1 MSFAG
6 VDVVEVW
13 AWGELVG
20 AVALDPATDAYAF
33 EYTPDW
39 IARGI
44 DLSPLHLPARPGVAV
59 FPELNPATFLRLPPM
74 LADALPDRF
83 GNALI
88 DAWMARHG
96 IPADRV
102 TPLDRLAYTADR
114 AMGALEFR
122 PPAGAPTPEPTA
134 IALADLVTTA
144 RAALAGELTEGPAAE
159 EALSQLI
166 AVGTSAG
173 GARAKAVI
181 AYRPETGQIRS
192 GQLGAPEGFEQWL
205 IKLDG
210 VTGDP
215 TWEASLG
222 EGTSYGIVEYAYHLM
237 ARAAGIDMAECRLLP
252 EGPRTH
258 FLTRRFDRTGTDGKI
273 HLQSLCGLAHLDFN
287 LPGAHDYAQYLQT
300 IDALGLGA
308 PAREQAFRRIAFNVA
323 AVNRDD
329 HTKNLAFLCDPDGT
343 WRLAPAFD
351 VTFAHNPAGRW
362 TSVHQMAVEGKRD
375 GIALADLEA
384 LADRGTVPGYRD
396 VIAEV
401 LAAVDRWPELA
412 DQAGVPAET
421 AEAIAEEHRR
431 HRPR

>member
-192 GQLGAPEGFEQWL
+192 GQLGAPGGFEQWL

>member
-44 DLSPLHLPARPGVAV
+44 ELSPLHLPARPGVAV

-96 IPADRV
+96 IPGDRV

-215 TWEASLG
+215 TRETSLG
-222 EGTSYGIVEYAYHLM
+222 EGTGYGIVEYAYHLM

>member
-44 DLSPLHLPARPGVAV
+44 ELSPLHLPARPGVAV

-96 IPADRV
+96 IPGDRV

-192 GQLGAPEGFEQWL
+192 GQLGAPGGFEQWL

-215 TWEASLG
+215 TREASLG